1 MKAVDLLSVPKRTVV
16 VFTRGPLFVFK
27 EDGTGKTGNWNIDPE
42 RDTKKVIIYC
52 RPEGES
58 QADVYIADVIQIE
71 SSNEKGRYVIHF
83 KNAEPVGRTEL
94 NWFEFADSGP
104 NPVRYF

>member
-1 MKAVDLLSVPKRTVV
+1 MKAIDIIPTGISSVA
-16 VFTRGPLFVFK
+16 VFTRGYQFDK
-27 EDGTGKTGNWNIDPE
+27 NEDGTGKTGNWNIDPE

-71 SSNEKGRYVIHF
+71 SSNEKGD
-83 KNAEPVGRTEL
+83 L
-94 NWFEFADSGP
+94 
-104 NPVRYF
+104 

>member
-1 MKAVDLLSVPKRTVV
+1 MKASDLIYSDIKAVI

-27 EDGTGKTGNWNIDPE
+27 EDGTGKTGNWKIDSE
-42 RDTKKVIIYC
+42 RDIHKVIIYC

-58 QADVYIADVIQIE
+58 QADIYMGDITRIKTSDEEGRSVIQF
-71 SSNEKGRYVIHF
+71 R
-83 KNAEPVGRTEL
+83 NADPVGRTAL

-104 NPVRYF
+104 NPIRYL